1 MITNQLNYSDHPSCL
16 DLDSV
21 YVKSY
26 ATSENLVKA
35 MSKWE
40 IQKVRYQIVRTPKGR
55 WTALIIGFQ
64 QHLLGSGWVMIG

>member
-1 MITNQLNYSDHPSCL
+1 MNLLDQPDRASCL
-16 DLDSV
+16 NLDSA

-26 ATSENLVKA
+26 ATEENLVKA

-55 WTALIIGFQ
+55 WTALVIGFQ